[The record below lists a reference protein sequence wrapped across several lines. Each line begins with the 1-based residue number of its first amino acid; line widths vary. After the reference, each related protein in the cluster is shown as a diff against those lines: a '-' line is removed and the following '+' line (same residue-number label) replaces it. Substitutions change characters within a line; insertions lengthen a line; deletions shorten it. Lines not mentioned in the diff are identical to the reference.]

1 MSESRSATQTIK
13 LNLIKHVMNKNI
25 FFTAFV
31 AMTFASLLN
40 TNAQNNSERA
50 TRRQE
55 MQARMTEN
63 LVKELKL
70 TDDQKAKFDPIY
82 TNYLKE
88 LAALRQDQTQNRSE
102 QRNQNELTDAEATA
116 KLQEVF
122 THQEQQ
128 IKLSQQRLDV
138 QKKYCAEL
146 SSVLTP
152 QQLLRVFQPQQNR
165 FRQGGRQ
172 GNRGERGGGFGGP
185 RGGGFGGPAGE
196 F

>member
-1 MSESRSATQTIK
+1 
-13 LNLIKHVMNKNI
+13 MNKNI

-40 TNAQNNSERA
+40 TNAQHNSERA